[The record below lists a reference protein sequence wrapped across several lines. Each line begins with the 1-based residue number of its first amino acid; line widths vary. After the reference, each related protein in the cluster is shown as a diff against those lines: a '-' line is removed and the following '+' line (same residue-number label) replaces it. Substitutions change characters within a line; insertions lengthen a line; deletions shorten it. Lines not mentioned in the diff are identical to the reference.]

1 MSASPNETS
10 GLKRVMGFWDVMLFN
25 IAAVLG
31 PRWIAAAAHNGTS
44 SITLWL
50 FAALGFFLPTALT
63 IVELS
68 TRYPSEGGL
77 YAWSKEAFGD
87 FHGFVAGWCY
97 WAYTV
102 FYFPGLL
109 TASVAMSVYI
119 GGPKYAY
126 LAKEPS
132 YLIGASLV
140 LLGVAV
146 WLNIVGL
153 DIGKW
158 LQNAGGVA
166 TYVPLLILV
175 AIGGLVWMKTGSVTH
190 FTWHNIWPTLDW
202 GTINFW
208 SNIAFAFTGM
218 ELVCAMSEEIRDPQR
233 TFPRSIYAS
242 GILIALIY
250 ILGTAA
256 LLGIV
261 SPENTDT
268 RSGVFQAI
276 SGGSATLGMAWVGVV
291 AALLVTVGNAGGV
304 GATVAGVARVPFVAG
319 IDHYMPAAFGK
330 LHPKWRTPY
339 VAILVQA
346 VVSGIVLVL
355 SHINESAL
363 GAYQILVDAAIIVYF
378 IPFLYMYAAVIKL
391 AYRADRRENPR
402 AVLIPGGKL
411 GVWLAGALG
420 FLVTALSIAVSVIP
434 TAEVEHPWQF
444 ELKLLGTTAAAI
456 GIGLFLYVRGARR
469 KRLAATT

>member
-1 MSASPNETS
+1 
-10 GLKRVMGFWDVMLFN
+10 MGFWDVLLFN

-44 SITLWL
+44 SISLWILAAVL
-50 FAALGFFLPTALT
+50 FFFPTALI

-68 TRYPSEGGL
+68 TRYPTEGGL

-97 WAYTV
+97 WVYTV
-102 FYFPGLL
+102 FYFPALL

-119 GGPKYAY
+119 GGPQYAW
-126 LAKEPS
+126 LGKNNV

-140 LLGVAV
+140 LLAVAV
-146 WLNIVGL
+146 ILNIVGL
-153 DIGKW
+153 DVGKW

-166 TYVPLLILV
+166 TYVPLLMLV
-175 AIGGLVWMKTGSVTH
+175 AIGAFIYLKQGSVTH
-190 FTWHNIWPTLDW
+190 FTWQNIWPTLDW

-218 ELVCAMSEEIRDPQR
+218 ELVCAMSEEIRDPHK
-233 TFPRSIYAS
+233 TLPRSIYAS

-250 ILGTAA
+250 IAGTAA
-256 LLGIV
+256 LLSLV
-261 SPENTDT
+261 SPANTDT

-276 SGGSATLGMAWVGVV
+276 SGGSAMLGVAWFGVV

-339 VAILVQA
+339 IAILVQA

-363 GAYQILVDAAIIVYF
+363 GAYQILVDATIIVYF
-378 IPFLYMYAAVIKL
+378 VPFLYMYAAVIKL
-391 AYRADRRENPR
+391 AYRKDREANKR
-402 AVLIPGGKL
+402 AVLIPGGRV
-411 GVWLAGALG
+411 GVWIAGTLG
-420 FLVTALSIAVSVIP
+420 FAVTLLSIIVAVIP
-434 TAEVEHPWQF
+434 TAEVEHVWGF
-444 ELKLLGTTAAAI
+444 ELKLLGTTVVAV
-456 GIGLFLYVRGARR
+456 GIGLFLYARGARS
-469 KRLAATT
+469 KRAAALS